1 MVRLSSITTKTGD
14 AGTSRLADGMELPK
28 SHPIFAAAGA
38 IDEAN
43 SALGVARS
51 LGLPETISPEIAQ
64 IQNDLFDVGADIAT
78 PLGVSWEAKATRVQL
93 QQIERLEDWTVAH
106 GDHLAALSS
115 FILPGGSQLAAAMHV
130 ARAVSRRAE
139 REAVQAWEHL
149 PGVEGRQN
157 RHPLVYLNRLSD
169 YLFQVCRRL
178 NNDGQSDIL
187 WVPGGSPKTEE

>member
-14 AGTSRLADGMELPK
+14 AGTSRLADGTELPK
-28 SHPIFAAAGA
+28 SHPVFAVAGA

-43 SALGVARS
+43 SALGVARA
-51 LGLPETISPEIAQ
+51 LGLPAGIVDEIAQ

-78 PLGVSWEAKATRVQL
+78 PIGVSWEEKATRVRSD
-93 QQIERLEDWTVAH
+93 QIDRLEAWTVAH
-106 GDHLAALSS
+106 GDHLAALTS
-115 FILPGGSQLAAAMHV
+115 FILPGGSPLAAAMHV

-149 PGVEGRQN
+149 PAVDQRQN
-157 RHPLVYLNRLSD
+157 RLPLIYLNRLSD

-178 NNDGQSDIL
+178 NNDGQDDIL
-187 WVPGGSPKTEE
+187 WVPGGTPVST